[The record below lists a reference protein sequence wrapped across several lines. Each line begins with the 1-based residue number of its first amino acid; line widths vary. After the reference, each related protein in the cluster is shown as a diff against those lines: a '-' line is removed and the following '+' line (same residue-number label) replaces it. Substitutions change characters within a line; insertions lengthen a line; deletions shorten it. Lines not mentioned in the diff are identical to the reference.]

1 MVLQI
6 QRRLNTSDL
15 RKQLLAQ
22 EIGILAHFCPKTY
35 NYSQMVLF
43 IMNGFIWPFIWELDT
58 LKINLS
64 RRCPISNGHEKPFF
78 A

>member
-6 QRRLNTSDL
+6 QRRLNTLDH
-15 RKQLLAQ
+15 RKQLFDQ

-43 IMNGFIWPFIWELDT
+43 LMNGFIWLFIWELDT